1 MINSFIIIFWGKD
14 FVFSTTLTLLII
26 FNFYIDRIR
35 QSSQIFIDVNG
46 LFWQIKWRAFCEAV
60 FTIILVSILLIKFN
74 MEIEGV
80 IIGTLLNNI
89 LINLW
94 WEGYI
99 IYKYIFKKRV
109 LKYLLLHIKYI
120 LVLIFCYICTS
131 SISSLIPNS
140 IIGFFLKTLISIV
153 IPNIIMITIFYHTKE
168 FQYFKDILSKIIT
181 HKIYNHE

>member
-1 MINSFIIIFWGKD
+1 MFINLDQFFYYYILGKD

-99 IYKYIFKKRV
+99 IYKYIFKK
-109 LKYLLLHIKYI
+109 KSFK
-120 LVLIFCYICTS
+120 IFT
-131 SISSLIPNS
+131 
-140 IIGFFLKTLISIV
+140 
-153 IPNIIMITIFYHTKE
+153 ITY
-168 FQYFKDILSKIIT
+168 
-181 HKIYNHE
+181 